1 MDTRLKA
8 LIFLLLISPSIAEL
22 LSSSSPPIEFFNPI
36 SFVYLVSFYGFGALI
51 IRWIRIKFRLDYSS
65 ILYMGFAYGVVE
77 EGIAVKSFFNP
88 AWPDL
93 GILAWYGRLFG
104 VNWIWMIGLIVYH
117 GIVSI
122 FIPIALTDTLFPEIK
137 DDPLIHSRKGIAM
150 VFIVFMFDV
159 AIFNLLAMG
168 NYILDIKYYILCIS
182 LIALFPIIAFKH
194 AASPVYIPYK
204 SLTAW
209 IIGFTWMLLFFIIYY
224 TLPTLISQPLITALL
239 GIIHAYY
246 GAKYYSYIGVDEV
259 DRRIKVAGLL
269 GPPSLFILFSPI
281 VELDK
286 TRTDNTTGMTLIGI
300 LFLII
305 SLYLH
310 RKIGKSVVENISSD
324 TLIQ

>member
-1 MDTRLKA
+1 MDTRAKA

-22 LSSSSPPIEFFNPI
+22 LSSSSPPLEFFNPI
-36 SFVYLVSFYGFGALI
+36 SFIYLISFYGFGALI
-51 IRWIRIKFRLDYSS
+51 IRWIRIRFRLDYLS

-88 AWPDL
+88 GWPDL

-122 FIPIALTDTLFPEIK
+122 FIPIALTDNLFPEIK
-137 DDPLIHSRKGIAM
+137 DDPLIDSWKVITLLL
-150 VFIVFMFDV
+150 VVFMFDV
-159 AIFNLLAMG
+159 AVFNLLVVG
-168 NYILDIKYYILCIS
+168 NYILDIKDYILCIS
-182 LIALFPIIAFKH
+182 LIVLFFIIAFRH
-194 AASPVYIPYK
+194 AISPVYIPHK
-204 SLTAW
+204 PLTAW

-246 GAKYYSYIGVDEV
+246 GIKYYSYVGVDEL

-286 TRTDNTTGMTLIGI
+286 TRADNTTGMTLIGI

-305 SLYLH
+305 FIYLY
-310 RKIGKSVVENISSD
+310 RRIGKSVVGNIDSES
-324 TLIQ
+324 